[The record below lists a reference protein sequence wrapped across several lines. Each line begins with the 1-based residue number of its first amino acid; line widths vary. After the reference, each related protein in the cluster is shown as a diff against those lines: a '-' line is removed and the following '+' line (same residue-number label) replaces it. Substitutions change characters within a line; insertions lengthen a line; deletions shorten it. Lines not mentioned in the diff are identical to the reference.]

1 MNYKKACNVLEIE
14 KKDNE
19 NNEITKEE
27 IKKKYRMM
35 ALKYHPDKNNSHD
48 AVAKFQEIHEAYEFL
63 IKNNKNI
70 FYDETIW
77 ENDSE
82 DENDIEKTINKNSY
96 SWVLYSFLKNVL
108 QHESYNNLFYTIIQR
123 LSTTCEKTA
132 LETLEKI
139 DKKTLIKIH
148 EIMNLHRDVL
158 HFDDFFYE
166 KIDEIIKN
174 KIKND
179 ECIILNPVLNDL
191 FENNLYRLNI
201 NENKYIIPLWHHEL
215 VYDNSG
221 CDIYVKCNPML
232 PENIEIDNNNNI
244 HVRLKYNIN
253 DLLDQDKIEI
263 GICKTPI
270 YFQTSQLR
278 IKKHQTIILREQG
291 ISKINQNDIFD
302 VSKKS
307 DIYLHIR
314 LKTNNEK

>member
-1 MNYKKACNVLEIE
+1 MNYKKAYNVLEID
-14 KKDNE
+14 KKDCDKN
-19 NNEITKEE
+19 E

-35 ALKYHPDKNNSHD
+35 ALKYHPDKNNSAD
-48 AVAKFQEIHEAYEFL
+48 AAAKFQELHEAYEFL
-63 IKNNKNI
+63 IKNNDNK
-70 FYDETIW
+70 FYDETLW

-82 DENDIEKTINKNSY
+82 DENDIEKTINKKSY

-108 QHESYNNLFYTIIQR
+108 QKESYNNLFYTIIQR

-148 EIMNLHRDVL
+148 EIMNIHRDVL

-174 KIKND
+174 KLKND

-191 FENNLYRLNI
+191 FENNLYKLNI
-201 NENKYIIPLWHHEL
+201 NENMYLIPLWHHEL

-244 HVRLKYNIN
+244 NVRLKYNIKY
-253 DLLDQDKIEI
+253 LLDVEQIDI
-263 GICKTPI
+263 GICKTQI
-270 YFQTSQLR
+270 YFHTNQLR
-278 IKKHQTIILREQG
+278 IKKQQTIILREQG
-291 ISKINQNDIFD
+291 ISRINQNDIYD
-302 VSKKS
+302 ITKKS
-307 DIYLHIR
+307 DIYLHIEIV
-314 LKTNNEK
+314 N